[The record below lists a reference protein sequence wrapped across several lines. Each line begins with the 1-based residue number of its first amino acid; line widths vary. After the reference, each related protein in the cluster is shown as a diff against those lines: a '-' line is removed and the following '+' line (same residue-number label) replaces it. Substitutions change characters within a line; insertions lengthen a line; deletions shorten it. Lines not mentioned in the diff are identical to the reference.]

1 MVTVTLA
8 HEEHIPHTRYTK
20 IQIYRYVTASS
31 KCLHATKVQNSRVFS
46 NLRRL
51 RNSIGIRLFLG
62 GIVRLTMLD
71 ARISA
76 RFGMDVLT
84 FFFMP
89 SYIYAKSAGV
99 THTRTLTK
107 NIQES
112 SLCMRY

>member
-1 MVTVTLA
+1 
-8 HEEHIPHTRYTK
+8 
-20 IQIYRYVTASS
+20 
-31 KCLHATKVQNSRVFS
+31 VQNSRLFL

-51 RNSIGIRLFLG
+51 RNNIGIRVFLG
-62 GIVRLTMLD
+62 GILRLTTLD

-89 SYIYAKSAGV
+89 TYVYAKSAGV

-112 SLCMRY
+112 SLYMRY